1 MKLKITDYFVQTWSI
16 FCRVVDNFGDIG
28 VCWRL
33 ARQLAKEHSLQVTLW
48 VDDLVSFAKIRAEID
63 PNLPEQILES
73 VTVRHW
79 SEPWSAEI
87 PATDVVIETF
97 ACDLP
102 PAYIEQMRTHS
113 TPPIWIN
120 LDYLSAE
127 DWVSGCHGLPS
138 PQHGLNKYFFF
149 PGFNQNTG
157 GLIGEQA
164 MRQQRAAWSASIAAQ
179 LRQQLAP
186 QRPAETAHT
195 HYISLFAY
203 ENPALDAWLEQI
215 KNSPTPIHLFVPQ
228 GRVLPQILRLIMQG
242 ELHTGDVYQYGA
254 VSIAILPMLNQ
265 DQYDQLLWSCDLN
278 FVRGEDSFVRAQW
291 SGQPMVWQIYPQ
303 SEDTHLEKLD
313 AFLQLYLA
321 DLPDELAQALRDFY
335 YAWNQGGEITQSWT
349 ILNTAQAILQQH
361 AKNWALRLAAQ
372 GDLAT
377 NLVKFTQSKLK

>member
-1 MKLKITDYFVQTWSI
+1 VQTWSI

-33 ARQLAKEHSLQVTLW
+33 ARQLAHEHPLRITLW
-48 VDDLVSFAKIRAEID
+48 VDDLASFAKIRAEIN
-63 PNLPEQILES
+63 PNLAEQKLES
-73 VTVRHW
+73 VTIRHW
-79 SEPWSAEI
+79 SEQWSADI
-87 PATDVVIETF
+87 QANDVVIETF

-102 PAYIEQMRTHS
+102 TAYIEQMRSST

-138 PQHGLNKYFFF
+138 PQQGLSKYFFF
-149 PGFNQNTG
+149 PGFNDKTG
-157 GLIGEQA
+157 GLIGEQS
-164 MRQQRAAWSASIAAQ
+164 MRQQRRAWQSADAKQ

-186 QRPAETAHT
+186 KRPAETADT
-195 HYISLFAY
+195 QYISLFAY
-203 ENPALDAWLEQI
+203 ENSALNAWLHRL
-215 KNSPTPIHLFVPQ
+215 KDSPNPIHLFVPQ
-228 GRVLPQILRLIMQG
+228 GRVLPQITQLLMQA
-242 ELHTGDVYQYGA
+242 ELHAGEVYQYGA
-254 VSIAILPMLNQ
+254 VTISILPMLPQ

-291 SGQPMVWQIYPQ
+291 AGLPMAWQIYPQ
-303 SEDTHLEKLD
+303 SEDTHLEKLV

-335 YAWNQGGEITQSWT
+335 YTWNQGGDIAQSWT
-349 ILNTAQAILQQH
+349 ILNTEREVLRQH

>member
-1 MKLKITDYFVQTWSI
+1 VQTWSI

-33 ARQLAKEHSLQVTLW
+33 ARQLANEHAVAVTLW
-48 VDDLVSFAKIRAEID
+48 VDDLVSFAKIRAEIQ
-63 PNLPEQILES
+63 PTLAEQTLES
-73 VTVRHW
+73 VTIRHW
-79 SEPWSAEI
+79 SAKWATET

-102 PAYIEQMRTHS
+102 PAYIEQMRARS
-113 TPPIWIN
+113 APPIWIN

-138 PQHGLNKYFFF
+138 PQNGLNKYFFF
-149 PGFNQNTG
+149 PGFNTKTG
-157 GLIGEQA
+157 GLIGERS
-164 MRQQRAAWSASIAAQ
+164 MRQQRAAWTGCDAAA

-186 QRPAETAHT
+186 HLPLQSAETQ
-195 HYISLFAY
+195 YFSLFAY
-203 ENPALDAWLEQI
+203 ENPALNAWLEQL
-215 KNSPTPIHLFVPQ
+215 KNHPTPVVLFVPE
-228 GRVLPQILRLIMQG
+228 GRVLPQIQQFIKQG
-242 ELHTGDVYQYGA
+242 ELHTGEVYQYGS
-254 VSIAILPMLNQ
+254 VSIVILAMLSQ

-291 SGQPMVWQIYPQ
+291 AGLPMIWQIYPQ
-303 SEDTHLEKLD
+303 ADNAHLEKLA

-321 DLPDELAQALRDFY
+321 DLPTTIAHALHDFY
-335 YAWNQGGEITQSWT
+335 FAWNQGGEIAPSWT
-349 ILNTAQAILQQH
+349 ILNTEWAILRQH
-361 AKNWALRLAAQ
+361 AQSWAKRLAAQ